1 MAVARVRLVELPDGA
16 AAAAGLL
23 AVTGGCTGVLGS
35 VWAMCGGCAALGARQ
50 RWQLAVRMAL
60 LVVSD
65 GGSRFCTL
73 PRRDLRPEGAND
85 SEEKWPR

>member
-1 MAVARVRLVELPDGA
+1 MIAWVRLVELPDGA

-23 AVTGGCTGVLGS
+23 VVTGGCTGVLGS

-65 GGSRFCTL
+65 GGSRFCIL
-73 PRRDLRPEGAND
+73 PRRDLVSTN
-85 SEEKWPR
+85 S